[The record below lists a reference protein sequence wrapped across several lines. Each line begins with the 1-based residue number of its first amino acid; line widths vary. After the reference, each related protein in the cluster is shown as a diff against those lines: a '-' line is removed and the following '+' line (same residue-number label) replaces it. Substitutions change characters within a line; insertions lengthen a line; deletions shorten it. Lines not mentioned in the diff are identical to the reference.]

1 MCVCAPAV
9 FLSCAHVLSP
19 SRALSSPSLPPS
31 YPPTLPPFFPRPFPP
46 SLFLSLARSLSLS
59 RWRARLSPSSSL
71 PRSRSLPLDAV
82 LSNGCLCLCVS
93 VCMCACLYAADETAA
108 LAGFVQL
115 ITMCMQRTQRR
126 PVRGMR
132 ARKLQTTER
141 VVGVCRLSTPDEFAV
156 GQLARDSLSMQRRLH
171 RRRRCRVSGMRGRQ
185 IQDQHRQ
192 RRLHLVPAASIFKE
206 WQLFVLQLHVQRGV
220 NAVKLSFFKR
230 ISYSKLISSMNVYQ

>member
-1 MCVCAPAV
+1 MCVCSRCLS
-9 FLSCAHVLSP
+9 FL
-19 SRALSSPSLPPS
+19 RARS
-31 YPPTLPPFFPRPFPP
+31 F
-46 SLFLSLARSLSLS
+46 SLARSLFPLPPSLLPTHPPSLLPSTLPSLPLSLS
-59 RWRARLSPSSSL
+59 RALSLSVSLARALSPSSSL

-206 WQLFVLQLHVQRGV
+206 RQLFVLQLHVQRGV

>member
-1 MCVCAPAV
+1 MCVCSRCLS
-9 FLSCAHVLSP
+9 FL
-19 SRALSSPSLPPS
+19 RARS
-31 YPPTLPPFFPRPFPP
+31 F
-46 SLFLSLARSLSLS
+46 SLARSLFPLPPSLLPTHPPSLLPSTLPSLPLSLS
-59 RWRARLSPSSSL
+59 RALSLSVSLARALSPSSSL

-206 WQLFVLQLHVQRGV
+206 RQLFVLQLYVQRRV
-220 NAVKLSFFKR
+220 NTLESLASFF
-230 ISYSKLISSMNVYQ
+230 